1 MSGILSPCHN
11 LFIIP
16 IIIIIIMPIKTYL
29 LILTDELDKMIEEF
43 KRENGLKTKNAAI
56 LELIRRG
63 LKSKG

>member
-1 MSGILSPCHN
+1 
-11 LFIIP
+11 
-16 IIIIIIMPIKTYL
+16 MPIKTYL
-29 LILTDELDKMIEEF
+29 LILTDELDRRIEDF